1 MDADDLEPRRKPAVK
16 RDLTPLSLDELNAYI
31 VELQSEIARAQGE
44 IAAKRAQRSGAEGL
58 FRR

>member
-1 MDADDLEPRRKPAVK
+1 
-16 RDLTPLSLDELNAYI
+16 LTPLSLDELNAYI
-31 VELQSEIARAQGE
+31 VELQSEIARAQAE